1 MEYEDI
7 LSPQTPR
14 FGIPSNNVNFSEMVE
29 MELAHKLNPNEKE
42 EKRDKKVKKEKRE
55 KREKSK
61 NKHKKHSSEKLFPSK
76 LSLDKE
82 NPYYELLAKK
92 ITLRNDFD
100 RKNVKKFLS
109 EIEEGFEGCDLD
121 DEISENDS

>member
-1 MEYEDI
+1 MLEYEDI

-14 FGIPSNNVNFSEMVE
+14 FGLPNNNVNFSEMME
-29 MELAHKLNPNEKE
+29 MELDHKFNSIEKDVKIDKNEK
-42 EKRDKKVKKEKRE
+42 KKKRE
-55 KREKSK
+55 KNK
-61 NKHKKHSSEKLFPSK
+61 NKHKKHISEKLFPSK

-100 RKNVKKFLS
+100 RKNVIKFLS

-121 DEISENDS
+121 DEISENDF

>member
-1 MEYEDI
+1 MLEYEDI

-14 FGIPSNNVNFSEMVE
+14 FGLPNNNVNFSEMME
-29 MELAHKLNPNEKE
+29 MELDHKLNSIEKE
-42 EKRDKKVKKEKRE
+42 VKKDKKEKRE
-55 KREKSK
+55 KNK

-121 DEISENDS
+121 DEISENDF